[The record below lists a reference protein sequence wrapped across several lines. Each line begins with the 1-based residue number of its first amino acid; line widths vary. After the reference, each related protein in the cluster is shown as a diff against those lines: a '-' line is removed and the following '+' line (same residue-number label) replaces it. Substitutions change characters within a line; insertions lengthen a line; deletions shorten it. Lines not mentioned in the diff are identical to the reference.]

1 LQNLKFNSIHNGD
14 LIGDELRQL
23 QHKIQKGDTVAF
35 TRLYSILFK
44 RLYGFSFSIVK
55 VADLA
60 HEVVEDVLLKLWM
73 QREKINAIQNL
84 SVYLY
89 VAVKNQSLNK
99 LASKASQWL
108 NEDFDE
114 MTPEIAAIHNDPLRL
129 MITKEMLAK
138 INEAIENLPPR
149 CKMIFK
155 LVREDGLR
163 YKEVAEI
170 LNISVNTIDV
180 QMATAVKRICE
191 SLGLSHKQPSALFSG
206 KK

>member
-1 LQNLKFNSIHNGD
+1 MQNLKFDSIHSED
-14 LIGDELRQL
+14 FIGDELRQL
-23 QHKIQKGDTVAF
+23 QQKIKKGDTAAF
-35 TRLYSILFK
+35 TRLYGMLFK

-73 QREKINAIQNL
+73 QREKIDAIQNL
-84 SVYLY
+84 PVYLY

-99 LASKASQWL
+99 LALKANQWL
-108 NEDFDE
+108 TEDFDE
-114 MTPEIAAIHNDPLRL
+114 LTPEVASIPNDPLRL
-129 MITKEMLAK
+129 MITKEMLGR

-149 CKMIFK
+149 CKMIFR

-191 SLGLSHKQPSALFSG
+191 SLGVSPKQPFSLFSE

>member
-1 LQNLKFNSIHNGD
+1 MQNLKFNSIHNGD

>member
-1 LQNLKFNSIHNGD
+1 MQNLKFNSIHNGD

-138 INEAIENLPPR
+138 INEAIENLLPR

>member
-1 LQNLKFNSIHNGD
+1 MQNLKFNSIHNGD

-108 NEDFDE
+108 TEDFDE
-114 MTPEIAAIHNDPLRL
+114 MTPEVAVIHNDPLRL
-129 MITKEMLAK
+129 MITKEMLTK

-191 SLGLSHKQPSALFSG
+191 SLSLSPKQPSVFFS
-206 KK
+206 KKK

>member
-1 LQNLKFNSIHNGD
+1 MQNLKFDSIHNGD

-23 QHKIQKGDTVAF
+23 QHKIKKGDTAAF
-35 TRLYSILFK
+35 TRLYSMLFK

-55 VADLA
+55 VAELA

-73 QREKINAIQNL
+73 QREKIDTIQNL
-84 SVYLY
+84 PVYLY

-99 LASKASQWL
+99 LALKANQWL
-108 NEDFDE
+108 TEDFDE
-114 MTPEIAAIHNDPLRL
+114 LTPEVASIPGDPLRL
-129 MITKEMLAK
+129 MITKEMLGR

-149 CKMIFK
+149 CKMIFR

-191 SLGLSHKQPSALFSG
+191 ALGVSPKQPFSLFSE

>member
-1 LQNLKFNSIHNGD
+1 M
-14 LIGDELRQL
+14 
-23 QHKIQKGDTVAF
+23 
-35 TRLYSILFK
+35 
-44 RLYGFSFSIVK
+44 K

>member
-1 LQNLKFNSIHNGD
+1 MQNLKFESIHNED
-14 LIGDELRQL
+14 LIEDELRQL
-23 QHKIQKGDTVAF
+23 QHKIEKGDTAAF

-73 QREKINAIQNL
+73 QREKIDAIQNL

-99 LASKASQWL
+99 LALKANQWL
-108 NEDFDE
+108 TEDFDE
-114 MTPEIAAIHNDPLRL
+114 LTPELGSIPNDPLRL
-129 MITKEMLAK
+129 MITKEMLGK

-149 CKMIFK
+149 CKMIFR

-191 SLGLSHKQPSALFSG
+191 SLGVSPKQPFFLFSE

>member
-1 LQNLKFNSIHNGD
+1 LKFNSIHNGD

>member
-1 LQNLKFNSIHNGD
+1 MKYDSFHNESG
-14 LIGDELRQL
+14 IEDELRQL
-23 QHKIQKGDTVAF
+23 QQKIYEGDTAAF
-35 TRLYSILFK
+35 TRLYSMVFK

-55 VADLA
+55 VPDLA
-60 HEVVEDVLLKLWM
+60 NEVVEDVLLKIWV
-73 QREKINAIQNL
+73 QREKIIGIQNL

-99 LASKASQWL
+99 LASKANQWITR
-108 NEDFDE
+108 NFDE
-114 MTPEIAAIHNDPLRL
+114 LTPEVAAIYSDPLRV
-129 MITKEMLAK
+129 MVTKEMLQQ
-138 INEAIENLPPR
+138 INAAIENLPPR

-180 QMATAVKRICE
+180 QMATAIKRICE
-191 SLGLSHKQPSALFSG
+191 ALGFSAKQPFSLFSE

>member
-1 LQNLKFNSIHNGD
+1 MKLDGAHNESLARDDVRRLQQQIREGD
-14 LIGDELRQL
+14 AA
-23 QHKIQKGDTVAF
+23 AF
-35 TRLYSILFK
+35 TRLYQLLF
-44 RLYGFSFSIVK
+44 RQLYSFSFSIVK
-55 VADLA
+55 VNELA
-60 HEVVEDVLLKLWM
+60 HEVVEDVLLKLWL
-73 QREKINAIQNL
+73 QREKINDIKNL

-99 LASKASQWL
+99 LAAKAGQWL
-108 NEDFDE
+108 HEDFDE
-114 MTPEIAAIHNDPLRL
+114 MSPELATIHNDPLRL
-129 MITKEMLAK
+129 MITKEMLGK
-138 INEAIENLPPR
+138 INQAIENLPPR

-191 SLGLSHKQPSALFSG
+191 ALGVSPKQPFSLFSE

>member
-1 LQNLKFNSIHNGD
+1 MQNLRSDSIHNDD

-23 QHKIQKGDTVAF
+23 QHKIQKGDTAAF
-35 TRLYSILFK
+35 TRLYSLLFK

-55 VADLA
+55 MADLA

-73 QREKINAIQNL
+73 QREKIDAIQNL
-84 SVYLY
+84 PVYLY

-99 LASKASQWL
+99 LALKANQWL
-108 NEDFDE
+108 TEDFDE
-114 MTPEIAAIHNDPLRL
+114 LTPEVATIQNDPLRL
-129 MITKEMLAK
+129 MITREMLAK

-191 SLGLSHKQPSALFSG
+191 SLGVSPKQPFSLLAE

>member
-1 LQNLKFNSIHNGD
+1 MKSESIHNEGLIEDD
-14 LIGDELRQL
+14 LYQL
-23 QHKIQKGDTVAF
+23 LQKIKKGDTAAF

-55 VADLA
+55 VDDIA

-73 QREKINAIQNL
+73 QRDKIDAIQNL

-99 LASKASQWL
+99 LALKANQWL
-108 NEDFDE
+108 TEDFDE
-114 MTPEIAAIHNDPLRL
+114 LIPEVATIHSDPLRQ

-138 INEAIENLPPR
+138 INAAIENLPPR

-155 LVREDGLR
+155 LIREDGLR

-180 QMATAVKRICE
+180 QMATAVKRICG
-191 SLGLSHKQPSALFSG
+191 SLGVSPKQPFSIFSEKN